1 MSELIK
7 KNLTCIVCP
16 VGCRLEVTMDAAG
29 KIEDVSGNTCKRGFD
44 YATTEFTDPRRTLT
58 TTVRLSGSASD
69 KFLPVRTSAPIPK
82 PKLME
87 AMAIVNTL
95 TAAAPVKV
103 GDVIAA
109 DFIEKGIDLIACKNI
124 D

>member
-7 KNLTCIVCP
+7 KNLTCNVCP
-16 VGCRLEVTMDAAG
+16 IGCRLEVTMDDAG
-29 KIEDVSGNTCKRGFD
+29 NITEITGNTCKRGAD
-44 YATTEFTDPRRTLT
+44 YAQNEFTDPRRTLT
-58 TTVRLSGSASD
+58 TTVKLTGSASD

-87 AMAIVNTL
+87 AMALANAL
-95 TAAAPVKV
+95 CASAPVKV
-103 GDVIAA
+103 GDVISA
-109 DFIEKGIDLIACKNI
+109 DFIEKGIHLIACKNV

>member
-1 MSELIK
+1 MQI
-7 KNLTCIVCP
+7 TCIMCP
-16 VGCRLEVTMDAAG
+16 LGCRMTAEKENGVWKVT
-29 KIEDVSGNTCKRGFD
+29 GNTCPRGKK
-44 YATTEFTDPRRTLT
+44 YAQSELTSPVRTLT

>member
-1 MSELIK
+1 MK

-16 VGCRLEVTMDAAG
+16 VGCRLEVTMDEAG
-29 KIEDVSGNTCKRGFD
+29 AIREITGNTCKRGYD
-44 YATTEFTDPRRTLT
+44 YAMTEFTDPRRTLT
-58 TTVRLSGSASD
+58 TTVKLTGSDSD

-87 AMAIVNTL
+87 AMALVNTL
-95 TAAAPVKV
+95 TASAPVKA
-103 GDVIAA
+103 GDIICA
-109 DFIEKGIDLIACKNI
+109 DFIEAGIHLIACKNI

>member
-1 MSELIK
+1 MSEFTK

-16 VGCRLEVTMDAAG
+16 VGCRLEVTMDSAG
-29 KIEDVSGNTCKRGFD
+29 KIKDISGNTCKRGYD
-44 YATTEFTDPRRTLT
+44 YAMTEFTDPRRTLT
-58 TTVRLSGSASD
+58 TTVKLTGSDSD

-82 PKLME
+82 QKLME
-87 AMAIVNTL
+87 AMAIVNSL
-95 TAAAPVKV
+95 SAAAPVAV

-109 DFIEKGIDLIACKNI
+109 DFIEKGINLIACKSI

>member
-1 MSELIK
+1 
-7 KNLTCIVCP
+7 
-16 VGCRLEVTMDAAG
+16 
-29 KIEDVSGNTCKRGFD
+29 
-44 YATTEFTDPRRTLT
+44 
-58 TTVRLSGSASD
+58 
-69 KFLPVRTSAPIPK
+69 VRTSAPIPK